1 MIKTAFW
8 MALILGAG
16 LGAPGQAQSL
26 LEERGAYL
34 VEGPAACG
42 NCHTSPA
49 PGSLAYGGWDIVEPG
64 FVAHAPNI
72 TPGGRIADWSDAE
85 LARAIR
91 EGIRPDGS
99 VIGPPMPMGL
109 YRGLSDSDLDAI
121 VAYIRTLP
129 AVETEFKLSEYP
141 FDLPPAYGPPIE
153 SVADIPR
160 GATVEYG
167 AYLAGPV
174 AHCTECHSLTPKGPD
189 YETNFGGGGYEWL
202 GPWGKSIADN
212 ITSHNDG
219 LANYTDNEIKTMI
232 AYGVRPGGSQ
242 MKPPMPYRHYERMTQ
257 KDMSA
262 IVMYLRTIPPL
273 PGN

>member
-1 MIKTAFW
+1 MKRIPTMATA
-8 MALILGAG
+8 LAG
-16 LGAPGQAQSL
+16 LAFAAMAQAQT

-42 NCHTSPA
+42 NCHSSPVPGA
-49 PGSLAYGGWDIVEPG
+49 PPYGGWEIVETG
-64 FVAHAPNI
+64 FTAQAPNI
-72 TPGGRIADWSDAE
+72 TPGSRIAGWSDAE

-109 YRGLSDSDLDAI
+109 YRGLSDNDLAAI

-129 AVETEFKLSEYP
+129 AVETEFKASQYP
-141 FDLPPAYGPPIE
+141 FPLPPAYGPPID
-153 SVADIPR
+153 SVPDVPR

-189 YETNFGGGGYEWL
+189 FENNLGGGGYEFH
-202 GPWGKSIADN
+202 GPWGVSVAAN
-212 ITSHNDG
+212 ITSHADG
-219 LANYTDNEIKTMI
+219 LAGYTDNEIKSMI
-232 AYGVRPGGSQ
+232 AGGIRPDGGQ
-242 MKPPMPYRHYERMTQ
+242 MNPPMAYRAYERMTRE
-257 KDMSA
+257 DLEA